1 MCVAVTSVFLAS
13 LQALPTTRI
22 YVCMIS
28 VLAFFECGPGNE
40 FKSSL
45 KPNPLLGSPGRAHTR
60 TPPWLLARLSCLET
74 AARPRSRLPSQGP
87 AGVTCVRDQR
97 GHPLDLASLA
107 VTEGESKIRT
117 MC

>member
-40 FKSSL
+40 FKTSL
-45 KPNPLLGSPGRAHTR
+45 KPNPLLGSPPAARTRAHL
-60 TPPWLLARLSCLET
+60 PGYLLAFP
-74 AARPRSRLPSQGP
+74 ARRQHRAPGASSPL
-87 AGVTCVRDQR
+87 RD
-97 GHPLDLASLA
+97 PLASRACGTSGDTLW
-107 VTEGESKIRT
+107 TWPLWL
-117 MC
+117 